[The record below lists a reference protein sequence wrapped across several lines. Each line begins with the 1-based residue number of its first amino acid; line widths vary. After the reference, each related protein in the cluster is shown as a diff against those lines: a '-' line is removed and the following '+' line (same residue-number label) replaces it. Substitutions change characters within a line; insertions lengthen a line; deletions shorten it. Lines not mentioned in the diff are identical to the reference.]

1 MMKTKRLALFNFLS
15 VIFAIATS
23 YYTQAFQLNGNTIG
37 SLSKSPDYQNLFT
50 PAPYAFAIW
59 GLIYLALIA
68 MTSYQLYQAFYKKS
82 DLDFLKKMK
91 YWFISANL
99 LTSFWVIAW
108 LYEYTGLS
116 VIFMFL
122 ALISLLKIVVNT
134 NMECWDAPLQTIAL
148 SWWPICLYSGWLAV
162 ASIANTAAF
171 LTKMGFRDVIFSE
184 QNWTIIMI
192 VIATLINLGMV
203 YYRNM
208 REFAA
213 VGIWAFF
220 AIYIKHQNA
229 DETLAFTALVCA
241 IIVCVAILYH
251 AFVNRKA
258 LPGIRK
264 FYE

>member
-1 MMKTKRLALFNFLS
+1 MKTKRLAVFNFLS
-15 VIFAIATS
+15 VVVAIATS
-23 YYTQAFQLNGNTIG
+23 YYTQAFKLNGNTIG
-37 SLSKSPDYQNLFT
+37 SLSKEPEYQNLFT

-59 GLIYLALIA
+59 GLIYVALIL
-68 MTSYQLYQAFYKKS
+68 MTSHQLYQAFYKKS
-82 DLDFLKKMK
+82 DLDFLKKTK
-91 YWFISANL
+91 YWLVSANL

-122 ALISLLKIVVNT
+122 ALFSLLRIVINT
-134 NMECWDAPLQTIAL
+134 NMERWDAPVKFAAFN
-148 SWWPICLYSGWLAV
+148 WWPICFYSGWLSV

-171 LTKMGFRDVIFSE
+171 LTKKGFTDAIFSE

-192 VIATLINLGMV
+192 LVATLINLGMI

-208 REFAA
+208 REYAA
-213 VGIWAFF
+213 IGVWALF
-220 AIYIKHQNA
+220 AIYVKHQNGE
-229 DETLAFTALVCA
+229 ETLAITALVCA
-241 IIVCVAILYH
+241 IVVGLAISYH
-251 AFVNRKA
+251 AFVNRRT

>member
-1 MMKTKRLALFNFLS
+1 MKTKRLAVFNFLS
-15 VIFAIATS
+15 VVVAIATS
-23 YYTQAFQLNGNTIG
+23 YYTQAFKLNGNTIG
-37 SLSKSPDYQNLFT
+37 SLSKEPEYQNLFT

-59 GLIYLALIA
+59 GLIYVALIL
-68 MTSYQLYQAFYKKS
+68 MTSHQLYQAFYKKS
-82 DLDFLKKMK
+82 DLDFLKKTK
-91 YWFISANL
+91 YWLVSANL

-122 ALISLLKIVVNT
+122 ALFSLLRIVINT
-134 NMECWDAPLQTIAL
+134 NMERWDAPVKFAAFN
-148 SWWPICLYSGWLAV
+148 WWPICFYSGWLSV

-171 LTKMGFRDVIFSE
+171 LTKKGFTDAIFSE

-192 VIATLINLGMV
+192 LVATLINLGMI

-208 REFAA
+208 REYAA
-213 VGIWAFF
+213 IGVWALF
-220 AIYIKHQNA
+220 AIYVKHQNA
-229 DETLAFTALVCA
+229 EETLAITALICA
-241 IIVCVAILYH
+241 IIVGLAISYH
-251 AFVNRKA
+251 AFVNRRT

>member
-1 MMKTKRLALFNFLS
+1 MMKTKQLALLNFLS
-15 VIFAIATS
+15 VTLAIATS
-23 YYTQAFQLNGNTIG
+23 YFTQAFKLNGHTIG
-37 SLSKSPDYQNLFT
+37 SLSKEPDYQNLFT

-59 GLIYLALIA
+59 GLIYLALIV
-68 MTSYQLYQAFYKKS
+68 MTSYQIYQVFYKKS
-82 DLDFLKKMK
+82 DLNFLKKTK
-91 YWFISANL
+91 YWLISANL
-99 LTSFWVIAW
+99 LTSLWVVAW

-122 ALISLLKIVVNT
+122 ALFSLLRIIINT
-134 NMECWDAPLQTIAL
+134 KMECWDASLKTITF
-148 SWWPICLYSGWLAV
+148 SWWPICFYAGWLTV

-192 VIATLINLGMV
+192 VIATLINVGMV

-208 REFAA
+208 REYAA
-213 VGIWAFF
+213 IGVLALF

-229 DETLAFTALVCA
+229 DETLAITALVCA
-241 IIVCVAILYH
+241 IIVGLAISYH
-251 AFVNRKA
+251 AFVNRRT

>member
-1 MMKTKRLALFNFLS
+1 MKTKRLAVFNFLS

-23 YYTQAFQLNGNTIG
+23 YYTQAFKLNGNTIG
-37 SLSKSPDYQNLFT
+37 SLSKEPEYQNLFT

-59 GLIYLALIA
+59 GLIYIALIL
-68 MTSYQLYQAFYKKS
+68 MTFYQLYQAFYKKS
-82 DLDFLKKMK
+82 DLDFVKKMK
-91 YWFISANL
+91 YWLVSANL

-122 ALISLLKIVVNT
+122 ALFSLLRIIVNT
-134 NMECWDAPLQTIAL
+134 NMERWDAPVKFAAFN
-148 SWWPICLYSGWLAV
+148 WWPICFYSGWLTV

-171 LTKMGFRDVIFSE
+171 LTKSGFRDFIFSE

-192 VIATLINLGMV
+192 VIATLINVGMV

-208 REFAA
+208 REYAA
-213 VGIWAFF
+213 IGVWALF
-220 AIYIKHQNA
+220 AIYIRHQNA
-229 DETLAFTALVCA
+229 EETLAITALVCA
-241 IIVCVAILYH
+241 IIIGLAISYH
-251 AFVNRKA
+251 AFVNRRT